1 VHQPLP
7 KIEAHARA
15 APIPAALPEWKC
27 VPHPKKQHK
36 NTGFSIMPPNA
47 MAAIKMLISV
57 TFYVCLCPRNAAG
70 YARLGAN
77 PPVPVADLVLRAGQT
92 HVTRFGRESMPEAG
106 NRGAG
111 MTKRQIRRQ
120 MELIENSDV
129 RQ

>member
-47 MAAIKMLISV
+47 MAAIKCSSPSLFMSA
-57 TFYVCLCPRNAAG
+57 YVRATPAG

-92 HVTRFGRESMPEAG
+92 HVARFGGESMPEAG

-111 MTKRQIRRQ
+111 MTKRQIKR
-120 MELIENSDV
+120 
-129 RQ
+129 